1 MQATRVSLFAMMLAA
16 AGLPLYIHLPR
27 FATAELGVSLA
38 TLAAVLAGIRVLDFV
53 QDPLLGWITDRW
65 PQERATFAALAAFGM
80 AVGFLLL
87 YTYRPTAGG
96 VLPWLVIALML
107 LFTAYSLG
115 TVLFYGQSTAL
126 AGSPEAL
133 IRLAGFREGGTLVG
147 IILAALAPSLLGA
160 LGAGQG
166 GYPAFG
172 AMLAGLCI
180 AVWWLT
186 RGLWTTTPRPEQP
199 LSITAL
205 REAGGF
211 RLLALAL
218 VNSLP
223 VAMTSTLFLFFVEDK
238 LALPDMAGP
247 FLVLFFLSAGV
258 SVPLWTRAAD
268 RYGARN
274 VLFPAMILAIL
285 SFVSA
290 AFLPAG
296 AALGFA
302 LICVGSGAAL
312 GADMVILPVL
322 FSRMLARAGLQGGQA
337 FGLWSFAAKLALAAA
352 AVLLLPL
359 LQLSGFT
366 PGGQNSTAALQTLT
380 WAYALIPCCIK
391 LIAIAMV
398 LRLPRKVTAP

>member
-1 MQATRVSLFAMMLAA
+1 MQATRISLFAMMLAA

-80 AVGFLLL
+80 ALGFLLL
-87 YTYRPTAGG
+87 YTYRPAAGG
-96 VLPWLVIALML
+96 VLPWLVIALVL

-133 IRLAGFREGGTLVG
+133 IRLAGFREGGTLAG

-160 LGAGQG
+160 LGASQA

-172 AMLAGLCI
+172 GLLAGLCI
-180 AVWWLT
+180 TVWWLT
-186 RGLWTTTPRPEQP
+186 RGLWTATPRPEQP

-238 LALPDMAGP
+238 LALADMAGP
-247 FLVLFFLSAGV
+247 FLVLFFLAAGL
-258 SVPLWTRAAD
+258 SVPLWTRVAD
-268 RYGARN
+268 RFGARN

-296 AALGFA
+296 AAFGFA
-302 LICVGSGAAL
+302 MICVGSGAAL

-322 FSRMLARAGLQGGQA
+322 FSRMLARAGLQAGQA

-352 AVLLLPL
+352 AVLLLPM

-366 PGGQNSTAALQTLT
+366 PGGQNSIAALQTLT
-380 WAYALIPCCIK
+380 WAYAIIPCCIK

>member
-1 MQATRVSLFAMMLAA
+1 MQTTRVSLFALMLAA

-27 FATAELGVSLA
+27 FATAELGLSLA
-38 TLAAVLAGIRVLDFV
+38 TLAAVLAGIRVLDFI
-53 QDPLLGWITDRW
+53 QDPLLGWLTDRW
-65 PQERATFAALAAFGM
+65 PQKRATFAALAALGM
-80 AVGFLLL
+80 AIGFVLL
-87 YTYRPTAGG
+87 YAYRPAAGG
-96 VLPWLVIALML
+96 VLPWFVISLIL

-126 AGSPEAL
+126 AGSPQAL
-133 IRLAGFREGGTLVG
+133 IRLAGFREAGTLAG
-147 IILAALAPSLLGA
+147 IIVAALAPSILVAMGA
-160 LGAGQG
+160 AQG

-172 AMLAGLCI
+172 WLLAVLCAAI
-180 AVWWLT
+180 WWTT
-186 RGLWTTTPRPEQP
+186 RGLWTAASRPEQP
-199 LSITAL
+199 LSIIAL
-205 REAGGF
+205 RESGGF

-247 FLVLFFLSAGV
+247 FLVLFFLAAGV
-258 SVPLWTRAAD
+258 SVPMWTQAAE
-268 RYGARN
+268 RFGARN
-274 VLFPAMILAIL
+274 VLFPAMVLAIV

-296 AALGFA
+296 ASLGFA
-302 LICVGSGAAL
+302 AICIGSGAAL

-322 FSRMLARAGLQGGQA
+322 FSRALARAGLQAGQA

-359 LQLSGFT
+359 LQVSGFT
-366 PGGQNSTAALQTLT
+366 PGGQNSSAALQTLT
-380 WAYALIPCCIK
+380 WTYAIIPCCIK
-391 LIAIAMV
+391 FIAIAMV
-398 LRLPRKVTAP
+398 LRLPRKVLSQ

>member
-1 MQATRVSLFAMMLAA
+1 MQATRISLFAMMLAA

-80 AVGFLLL
+80 AMGFLLL
-87 YTYRPTAGG
+87 YTYRPAAGG
-96 VLPWLVIALML
+96 VLPWLVIALVL

-133 IRLAGFREGGTLVG
+133 IRLAGFREGGTLAG

-160 LGAGQG
+160 LGASQA

-172 AMLAGLCI
+172 GLLAGLCI
-180 AVWWLT
+180 TVWWLT
-186 RGLWTTTPRPEQP
+186 RGLWTATPRPEQP

-238 LALPDMAGP
+238 LALADMAGP
-247 FLVLFFLSAGV
+247 FLVLFFLAAGL
-258 SVPLWTRAAD
+258 SVPLWTRVAD
-268 RYGARN
+268 RFGARN

-296 AALGFA
+296 AAFGFA
-302 LICVGSGAAL
+302 MICVGSGAAL

-322 FSRMLARAGLQGGQA
+322 FSRMLARAGLQAGQA

-352 AVLLLPL
+352 AVLLLPM

-366 PGGQNSTAALQTLT
+366 PGGQNSIAALQTLT
-380 WAYALIPCCIK
+380 WAYAIIPCCIK

-398 LRLPRKVTAP
+398 LRLPRKVTAS

>member
-80 AVGFLLL
+80 AVGFILL

-96 VLPWLVIALML
+96 VLPWLVIALAV

-160 LGAGQG
+160 LGASQG

-258 SVPLWTRAAD
+258 SVPVWTRAAV

-296 AALGFA
+296 SALGFA

-380 WAYALIPCCIK
+380 WAYAIIPCCIK

>member
-38 TLAAVLAGIRVLDFV
+38 TLAVVLAGIRVLDFV

-65 PQERATFAALAAFGM
+65 PQERTTFAALAAFGM
-80 AVGFLLL
+80 AVGFILL

-96 VLPWLVIALML
+96 VLPWLVIALAV

-199 LSITAL
+199 LSIAAL

-258 SVPLWTRAAD
+258 SVPVWTRAAD

-290 AFLPAG
+290 AFLLAG

-359 LQLSGFT
+359 LQLSGFS

-380 WAYALIPCCIK
+380 WAYAIIPCCIK

>member
-80 AVGFLLL
+80 AVGFILL

-96 VLPWLVIALML
+96 VLPWLVIALAV

-160 LGAGQG
+160 LGASQG

-258 SVPLWTRAAD
+258 SVPVWTRAAV

-302 LICVGSGAAL
+302 MICVGSGAAL

-380 WAYALIPCCIK
+380 WAYAIIPCCIK

>member
-1 MQATRVSLFAMMLAA
+1 MQATRISLFAMMLAA

-80 AVGFLLL
+80 AMGFLLL
-87 YTYRPTAGG
+87 YTYRPAAGG
-96 VLPWLVIALML
+96 VLPWLVIALVL

-133 IRLAGFREGGTLVG
+133 IRLAGFREGGTLAG

-160 LGAGQG
+160 LGASQA

-172 AMLAGLCI
+172 GLLAGLCI

-186 RGLWTTTPRPEQP
+186 RGLWTATPRPEQP
-199 LSITAL
+199 LSIPAL

-238 LALPDMAGP
+238 LALADMAGP
-247 FLVLFFLSAGV
+247 FLVLFFLAAGF
-258 SVPLWTRAAD
+258 SVPLWTRATD
-268 RYGARN
+268 RFGARN

-302 LICVGSGAAL
+302 MICVGSGAAL

-322 FSRMLARAGLQGGQA
+322 FSRMLARAGLQAGQA
-337 FGLWSFAAKLALAAA
+337 FGLWSFTAKLALAAA
-352 AVLLLPL
+352 AVLLLPM

-366 PGGQNSTAALQTLT
+366 PGGQNSIAALQTLT
-380 WAYALIPCCIK
+380 WAYAIIPCCIK

>member
-1 MQATRVSLFAMMLAA
+1 MQATRISLFALMLAA

-27 FATAELGVSLA
+27 FATAELGLSLA
-38 TLAAVLAGIRVLDFV
+38 TLAAVLAAIRVLDFV
-53 QDPLLGWITDRW
+53 QDPLLGWVTDRW

-80 AVGFLLL
+80 AVGFILL
-87 YTYRPTAGG
+87 YTYRPAAGG
-96 VLPWLVIALML
+96 VLPWFVIALVL

-115 TVLFYGQSTAL
+115 SVLFYGQSTAL

-133 IRLAGFREGGTLVG
+133 IRLAGFREGGTLAG
-147 IILAALAPSLLGA
+147 IILAALAPGA
-160 LGAGQG
+160 LVAVGAGHG

-172 AMLAGLCI
+172 WMLAALCGV
-180 AVWWLT
+180 VWWLT
-186 RGLWTTTPRPEQP
+186 RGLWTAAPRPEHP

-205 REAGGF
+205 RAAGGL

-238 LALPDMAGP
+238 LALADLAGP
-247 FLVLFFLSAGV
+247 FLVLFFLAAGL
-258 SVPLWTRAAD
+258 SVPLWTRAAEKF
-268 RYGARN
+268 GARE
-274 VLFPAMILAIL
+274 VLFPAMALAIL
-285 SFVSA
+285 AFISA
-290 AFLPAG
+290 AFLPPGAG
-296 AALGFA
+296 LGFA
-302 LICVGSGAAL
+302 AICIGSGAAL

-322 FSRMLARAGLQGGQA
+322 FSRALARAGLQAGQA

-359 LQLSGFT
+359 LQMSGFT
-366 PGGQNSTAALQTLT
+366 PGGENSAAALQTLT
-380 WAYALIPCCIK
+380 WAYAIIPCCIK

-398 LRLPRKVTAP
+398 IRLPGKVTAS

>member
-1 MQATRVSLFAMMLAA
+1 MQATRISLFAMMLAA

-96 VLPWLVIALML
+96 VLPWLVIALAL

-126 AGSPEAL
+126 AGNPEAL
-133 IRLAGFREGGTLVG
+133 IRLAGFREGGTLAG

-160 LGAGQG
+160 LGASQA
-166 GYPAFG
+166 GYSAFG

-180 AVWWLT
+180 VVWWLT
-186 RGLWTTTPRPEQP
+186 RDLWTTTPRPDQP
-199 LSITAL
+199 LSIAAL

-211 RLLALAL
+211 RLLSLAL

-247 FLVLFFLSAGV
+247 YLVLFFLSAGL

-268 RYGARN
+268 RFGARN
-274 VLFPAMILAIL
+274 VLFPAMVLAIL

-380 WAYALIPCCIK
+380 WAYAIIPCCIK

>member
-27 FATAELGVSLA
+27 YATAELGMSLA

-65 PQERATFAALAAFGM
+65 PKERATFAALAALGM
-80 AVGFLLL
+80 ATGFILL
-87 YTYRPTAGG
+87 YSYQPAIGG
-96 VLPWLVIALML
+96 VLPWFVIALVL

-126 AGSPEAL
+126 AGSPAAL
-133 IRLAGFREGGTLVG
+133 IRLAGFREGGTLAG
-147 IILAALAPSLLGA
+147 IIIAALAPSALLA
-160 LGAGQG
+160 LGASQG

-172 AMLAGLCI
+172 WMLAGLCI
-180 AVWWLT
+180 AIWLLT
-186 RGLWTTTPRPEQP
+186 RGLWSRAPQPEQP
-199 LSITAL
+199 LSVSAL
-205 REAGGF
+205 RDAGGF

-223 VAMTSTLFLFFVEDK
+223 VAMTSTLFLFFVEDR
-238 LALPDMAGP
+238 LALPDLAGP
-247 FLVLFFLSAGV
+247 FLVLFFLAAGV
-258 SVPLWTRAAD
+258 SVPFWTRAAD

-302 LICVGSGAAL
+302 AICIGSGAAL

-322 FSRMLARAGLQGGQA
+322 FSRALARAGLQAGQA
-337 FGLWSFAAKLALAAA
+337 FGLWSFAVKLALAAA

-366 PGGQNSTAALQTLT
+366 PGGQNSSAALMTLT
-380 WAYALIPCCIK
+380 WAYAIIPCCIK
-391 LIAIAMV
+391 LLAIAMV
-398 LRLPRKVTAP
+398 LRLPRKVTTP